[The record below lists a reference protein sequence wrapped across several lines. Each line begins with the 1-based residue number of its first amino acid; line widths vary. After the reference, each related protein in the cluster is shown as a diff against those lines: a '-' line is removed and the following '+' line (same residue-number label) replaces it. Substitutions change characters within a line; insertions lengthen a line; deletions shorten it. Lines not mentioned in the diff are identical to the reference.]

1 MRSLSRF
8 FAAVFFSSACGTLLY
23 ASPLTDNFVFQGGG
37 VTATFSLPASPTP
50 SVFDLDNFFEIPNIT
65 TTAGGETV
73 SGPVHFFVDADGGGA
88 SWTNADLSGPQLFT
102 GTTDSPTFSLGSF
115 DLSGTYDLGDGSTPI
130 SGTLTIS
137 QGMPVST
144 AIPEPGSWL
153 LLGTGAIASLGSVR
167 RRIFSVSR
175 LNT

>member
-8 FAAVFFSSACGTLLY
+8 FAVVFLSSACGTLLY

-50 SVFDLDNFFEIPNIT
+50 SAFDLDNYFEIPNIT
-65 TTAGGETV
+65 TSAGGVTV
-73 SGPVHFFVDADGGGA
+73 SGAVDFFVDADGGGA
-88 SWTNADLSGPQLFT
+88 SWTNADLSGPQLFS
-102 GTTDSPTFSLGSF
+102 GTTDAPTFSLGSF
-115 DLSGTYDLGDGSTPI
+115 LLTGTYDLGDGPTPI

-137 QGMPVST
+137 PGMPVST

-153 LLGTGAIASLGSVR
+153 LLGTGAVASLGSVR
-167 RRIFSVSR
+167 RRIFSFPR
-175 LNT
+175 LRT